1 MTAARPVLYGYWR
14 SSAAYRVRLAL
25 ACKGLAYDSLP
36 VDLRIGAQGSDDYR
50 ARNPQGLVPALAID
64 GDVLGQSLA
73 IIEYLEETAGG
84 PALLPTEPL
93 ARAHV
98 RAAAQ
103 IIACDIH
110 PINNLRVLRYLKQ
123 PLGHDQATIDAWARH
138 WITSGLTA
146 LETIAARH
154 GGLCLFGDT
163 VTIADLCLVP
173 QLYNARR
180 IVTDLAAFPR
190 LTAIDARLATA
201 EFVMAAH
208 PDAQVDSVAG

>member
-25 ACKGLAYDSLP
+25 AYKGLAYDSLP
-36 VDLRIGAQGSDDYR
+36 IDLRIGVQASDDYR
-50 ARNPQGLVPALAID
+50 AHNPQGLVPALAID

-73 IIEYLEETAGG
+73 IIEYLEEAAGG
-84 PALLPTEPL
+84 PPLLPAEPL

-110 PINNLRVLRYLKQ
+110 PINNLRVLRYLKD

-138 WITSGLTA
+138 WITIGLAA
-146 LETIAARH
+146 LETVATRH
-154 GGLCLFGDT
+154 GGRCLFGDV

-180 IVTDLAAFPR
+180 IATDLTAFPR
-190 LTAIDARLATA
+190 LTEIDSRLADADFTK
-201 EFVMAAH
+201 AAH
-208 PDAQVDSVAG
+208 PDAQPDSPAE